1 MEKLQKE
8 EDLEEELER
17 LKDYGFNIDEL
28 MTMLNDEEQNN

>member
-28 MTMLNDEEQNN
+28 MTMLNEEEQNN

>member
-28 MTMLNDEEQNN
+28 MAELNEDEQKN